1 MAFFTQIRRGI
12 ATLDSRSALGLGVS
26 ATALI
31 ACAVPGAAWAQDE
44 AAQAPTAAES
54 DAIVVTGR
62 RAAMQSA
69 DDRKKNAISIVDSVV
84 ADDAGKL
91 PDNSITEVLQRVPG
105 VTIVRFQSLNDPDH
119 FSAEGSGIQLRGL
132 SGVASR
138 LNGRDIFS
146 ANGGRSLQ
154 FSDVTPEL
162 MQAVDVYKSSTA
174 DQIEGG
180 TGGSV
185 DLRTKLPFDYG
196 YGLHFAGSADLSMG
210 DLSQKTDYS
219 ASGLVAGKFNTGI
232 GDLGFVFD
240 YAHSQ
245 LSTKS
250 QFVRME
256 EFYRT
261 NIQGNDYF
269 IPGGYTYGEENYQ
282 RKRDGIYGAV
292 QWAPTPE
299 LTLTGIY
306 FQSKY
311 SNTDTEYGSFV
322 TSQNLAVDPSQ
333 SVFDDNGG
341 LISSPAV
348 FQRDPATGLASEAPI
363 SSGGTSA
370 FWEGKNKTEDI
381 SGSLSWKPT
390 NLPITFNASYQH
402 TKSTASVDRISVFRT
417 VNFPTSYGLDLSGSL
432 PQISVPAG
440 TQAALLD
447 PANYAWQAVMPHN
460 NDNSGKM
467 DSAQGDLTWDVGEG
481 FFKSLK
487 VGGRWSK
494 RTERDLDNGYAWSAL
509 GQGWNGSPVVSFAD
523 GRPGDYEKHVF
534 KNFFRGDVQLPGTQY
549 FPAQDFI
556 QNTSVQGFFDLYGG
570 SPGRTPGYILPG
582 DQTDYTTKN
591 LAGYAMVNFGTNWG
605 ESSLTGNA
613 GVRVVNIKNASTG
626 YFQQTS
632 TQFTRD
638 GQVYTLANTA
648 EIRDDGAEY
657 TRVLPAVN
665 LTYSPINTLQVRA
678 AYNITMDNASFY
690 DLRASGT
697 LGVNTLSG
705 SGGNGAPDTFA
716 NYTTTSGDPTLKPTM
731 SNNFDLS
738 VEWYPKPGTT
748 LHVAGFYKRIKDL
761 VVFGAA
767 QREITVQFADGTS
780 EQGLATTNDAH
791 TSDQTATVKGVEL
804 GGRTFFDQL
813 PGWLAGIGVEA
824 NYTFI
829 DSKNPGDLY
838 FDIDGVKRNDVP
850 LKGLSKHNLNAAF
863 LYEKDPFSLRI
874 AYSWRSKYL
883 QSTTASG
890 TNNTYTYYDANGVG
904 TSIATNLPV
913 YGASYGTLDA
923 GLTLRV
929 NEHLNVQLQAQNILN
944 ATQKTLMGGNPG
956 GTLYGRSWFQSDRR
970 YRMGLNVT
978 F

>member
-1 MAFFTQIRRGI
+1 MRKLSFRTHASVIC
-12 ATLDSRSALGLGVS
+12 LGLS
-26 ATALI
+26 TAGI
-31 ACAVPGAAWAQDE
+31 VPCAMAQDGT
-44 AAQAPTAAES
+44 AQETPVADT

-62 RAAMQSA
+62 RAALQSA

-119 FSAEGSGIQLRGL
+119 YSAEGSGIQIRGL

-196 YGLHFAGSADLSMG
+196 YGLHFAGTADVSMG

-219 ASGLVAGKFNTGI
+219 ASGLVAGKFDTGI

-311 SNTDTEYGSFV
+311 SNTDSEYGSFV

-348 FQRDPATGLASEAPI
+348 FQRDAATGLPTGAAI

-370 FWEGKNKTEDI
+370 YWEGKNKTEDI
-381 SGSLSWKPT
+381 SGSLTWAPT
-390 NLPITFNASYQH
+390 SLPIVVQASYQH
-402 TKSTASVDRISVFRT
+402 TKSTATVDRISVFRT
-417 VNFPTSYGLDLSGSL
+417 VDFPTSYGLDLSGSL

-467 DSAQGDLTWDVGEG
+467 DTAQGDLTWDVGEG
-481 FFKSLK
+481 FFKSVK

-523 GRPGDYEKHVF
+523 GRAGDYETHVF

-556 QNTSVQGFFDLYGG
+556 RNTSVQGFFDLYGG
-570 SPGRTPGYILPG
+570 APGRTPGFILPN
-582 DQTDYTTKN
+582 DQTDFSTKT

-605 ESSLTGNA
+605 ESELSGNA
-613 GVRVVNIKNASTG
+613 GVRVVNVKNDSTG

-632 TQFTRD
+632 TQFSRN
-638 GQVYTLANTA
+638 GAIFTLANAA

-665 LTYSPINTLQVRA
+665 LTYAPADAIKIRA

-705 SGGNGAPDTFA
+705 SGNGAPDTFA

-738 VEWYPKPGTT
+738 LEWYPKPGTT

-767 QREITVQFADGTS
+767 QRQVTVQFADGTS
-780 EQGLATTNDAH
+780 EQALATTNDAH
-791 TSDQTATVKGVEL
+791 TSDETATVKGIEL
-804 GGRTFFDQL
+804 GGRTFLDQL

-838 FDIDGVKRNDVP
+838 FDIDGVQRNNVP

-890 TNNTYTYYDANGVG
+890 TNNTYTYVDASG
-904 TSIATNLPV
+904 TSKSVATNLPV

-929 NEHLNVQLQAQNILN
+929 NEHFNVQLQAQNILN

-956 GTLYGRSWFQSDRR
+956 GELYGRSWFQSDRR
-970 YRMGLNVT
+970 YRMGINVT

>member
-1 MAFFTQIRRGI
+1 MRKSKFKSVSSVAVLAAVSVASAPHAYAQ
-12 ATLDSRSALGLGVS
+12 ALG
-26 ATALI
+26 
-31 ACAVPGAAWAQDE
+31 E
-44 AAQAPTAAES
+44 AAASEG

-62 RAAMQSA
+62 RAALESA
-69 DDRKKNAISIVDSVV
+69 DERKKNAVSIVDSVV

-119 FSAEGSGIQLRGL
+119 YSAEGSGIQLRGL

-196 YGLHFAGSADLSMG
+196 YGLHFAGSADVSMG

-232 GDLGFVFD
+232 GDIGFVFD

-292 QWAPTPE
+292 QWAPTSD

-311 SNTDTEYGSFV
+311 SNTDYEYGSFV
-322 TSQNLAVDPSQ
+322 TSQTLAVDPAQ

-341 LISSPAV
+341 LVSSPAV
-348 FQRDPATGLASEAPI
+348 FQRDPVTGLASGAPI
-363 SSGGTSA
+363 TSGGTSA
-370 FWEGKNKTEDI
+370 YWEGKNKTEDI
-381 SGSLSWKPT
+381 SGSLHWAPAD
-390 NLPITFNASYQH
+390 LPITFDASYQH
-402 TKSTASVDRISVFRT
+402 TKSTATVDRISVFRT
-417 VNFPTSYGLDLSGSL
+417 VNFPTSYGLDLGGSL

-440 TQAALLD
+440 TNAALLD

-460 NDNSGKM
+460 NDNAGKM
-467 DSAQGDLTWDVGEG
+467 DSVQADLAYDVGEG
-481 FFKSLK
+481 FFKSVK

-509 GQGWNGSPVVSFAD
+509 GQGWNGDPVVSFAD
-523 GRPGDYEKHVF
+523 GRPGDYETHVF
-534 KNFFRGDVQLPGTQY
+534 KNFFRGDIQLPGTQY
-549 FPAQDFI
+549 FPSQDFI
-556 QNTSVQGFFDLYGG
+556 RNTSVQGFFDLYGG
-570 SPGRTPGYILPG
+570 APGRTPGFILPG
-582 DQTDYTTKN
+582 DRTDYTTKI
-591 LAGYAMVNFGTNWG
+591 LAGYAMANFGTEWG
-605 ESSLTGNA
+605 DSALTGNA

-632 TQFTRD
+632 TQFLRD
-638 GQVYTLANTA
+638 GRIYTVANTA
-648 EIRDDGAEY
+648 ELRDAGAEY

-665 LTYSPINTLQVRA
+665 LTYSPVSTLQVRA

-705 SGGNGAPDTFA
+705 SGGNGAPNTFA

-738 VEWYPKPGTT
+738 VEWYPKAGTT

-780 EQGLATTNDAH
+780 EQALATTNDAH
-791 TSDQTATVKGVEL
+791 TSDETATVKGVEI

-813 PGWLAGIGVEA
+813 PGWLAGIGLEA

-838 FDIDGVKRNDVP
+838 FDIDGVQRNDVP

-863 LYEKDPFSLRI
+863 LYEKDPFSLRV

-890 TNNTYTYYDANGVG
+890 TNNTYTYTDANGVG

-929 NEHLNVQLQAQNILN
+929 NENINVQLQAQNILN

-970 YRMGLNVT
+970 YRMGINVT

>member
-1 MAFFTQIRRGI
+1 MAFFTQIRRGFAI
-12 ATLDSRSALGLGVS
+12 AGSQTTRRSTLGLGVS
-26 ATALI
+26 ATALV
-31 ACAVPGAAWAQDE
+31 ACAVPNAAWAQDD
-44 AAQAPTAAES
+44 ASQAPSAAEA

-62 RAAMQSA
+62 RAAIQSA

-185 DLRTKLPFDYG
+185 DLRTKLPFDYS
-196 YGLHFAGSADLSMG
+196 YGLHFAGSSDISMG

-232 GDLGFVFD
+232 GDIGFVFD

-261 NIQGNDYF
+261 NIQGTDYF

-282 RKRDGIYGAV
+282 RKRDGIYGAI
-292 QWAPTPE
+292 QWAPTSD
-299 LTLTGIY
+299 LTLTGVY

-322 TSQNLAVDPSQ
+322 TSQSLAVDPSQ

-348 FQRDPATGLASEAPI
+348 FQRDPVTGLASGAPI

-381 SGSLSWKPT
+381 SGSLHWTPAS
-390 NLPITFNASYQH
+390 LPITFDASYQH

-417 VNFPTSYGLDLSGSL
+417 VDFPNSYGLDLSGSL

-447 PANYAWQAVMPHN
+447 PTNYAWQAVMPHN

-467 DSAQGDLTWDVGEG
+467 DSVQGDLTWDVGEG
-481 FFKSLK
+481 FFKSVK

-509 GQGWNGSPVVSFAD
+509 GFGSFAD
-523 GRPGDYEKHVF
+523 GRASDYEAHAF
-534 KNFFRGDVQLPGTQY
+534 KDFFRGDVQLPGTQL
-549 FPAQDFI
+549 FPSQDFI

-570 SPGRTPGYILPG
+570 SPGRTPGFILPG

-632 TQFTRD
+632 TQFERN
-638 GQVYTLANTA
+638 GQIYTLANTA

-665 LTYSPINTLQVRA
+665 LTYTPISTLQIRA

-705 SGGNGAPDTFA
+705 SGGNGVPNTFA

-748 LHVAGFYKRIKDL
+748 LHVAGFYKSIKDL

-767 QREITVQFADGTS
+767 QRNITVQFADGTS
-780 EQGLATTNDAH
+780 EQALATTNDAH
-791 TSDQTATVKGVEL
+791 TSDETATVKGVEI

-904 TSIATNLPV
+904 TSVPTNLPV

-970 YRMGLNVT
+970 YRMGVNVT

>member
-1 MAFFTQIRRGI
+1 MRK
-12 ATLDSRSALGLGVS
+12 LGFRTHASVICLGMLSIGV
-26 ATALI
+26 APQAM
-31 ACAVPGAAWAQDE
+31 AQDDT
-44 AAQAPTAAES
+44 AQEPATSET

-62 RAAMQSA
+62 RAALQSA

-119 FSAEGSGIQLRGL
+119 YSAEGSGIQIRGM

-196 YGLHFAGSADLSMG
+196 YGLHFAGSTDVSFG

-219 ASGLVAGKFNTGI
+219 ASGLVAGKFDTGI

-292 QWAPTPE
+292 QWAPTPD

-311 SNTDTEYGSFV
+311 SNTDSEYGSFV
-322 TSQNLAVDPSQ
+322 TSQSLAVDPSQ

-348 FQRDPATGLASEAPI
+348 FQRDPATGLPNGAAI

-370 FWEGKNKTEDI
+370 YWEGKNKTEDF
-381 SGSLSWKPT
+381 SGSLNWAPAD
-390 NLPITFNASYQH
+390 LPITVQASYQH
-402 TKSTASVDRISVFRT
+402 TKSTATVDRISVFRT

-432 PQISVPAG
+432 PQISLPAG

-460 NDNSGKM
+460 NNNSGKM
-467 DSAQGDLTWDVGEG
+467 DSAQADLTYDIGEG
-481 FFKSLK
+481 FFKAVK

-523 GRPGDYEKHVF
+523 GRPGDYETHVF
-534 KNFFRGDVQLPGTQY
+534 KDFFRGDIQLPGTQY

-556 QNTSVQGFFDLYGG
+556 RSTSVQGFFDLYGG
-570 SPGRTPGYILPG
+570 APGRTPGYILP
-582 DQTDYTTKN
+582 DDRTDYRTET
-591 LAGYAMVNFGTNWG
+591 LAGYAMLNFGTNWG
-605 ESSLTGNA
+605 ESQLTGNIGA
-613 GVRVVNIKNASTG
+613 RVVNVKNASNG
-626 YFQQTS
+626 SVIQSVTS
-632 TQFTRD
+632 FERD
-638 GQVYTLANTA
+638 GQIYTLAATA
-648 EIRDDGAEY
+648 SPISGKAEF
-657 TRVLPAVN
+657 TRVLPAINVN
-665 LTYSPINTLQVRA
+665 YSPIEPVKIRA
-678 AYNITMDNASFY
+678 AYNITMDNPSFY
-690 DLRASGT
+690 DLRARQVI
-697 LGVNTLSG
+697 GVNASNRTDG
-705 SGGNGAPDTFA
+705 TTGPNIFN
-716 NYTTTSGDPTLKPTM
+716 NYTIDAGDPTLKPTM

-738 VEWYPKPGTT
+738 LEWYPKPGTT
-748 LHVAGFYKRIKDL
+748 LHIAGFYKRITDL
-761 VVFGAA
+761 VVYGGAPK
-767 QREITVQFADGTS
+767 EFTVTFADGTT
-780 EQGLATTNDAH
+780 ETGLGTANTAR
-791 TSDQTATVKGVEL
+791 TSDKAATVKGIEL
-804 GGRTFFDQL
+804 GARTFLDQL

-838 FDIDGVKRNDVP
+838 FDIDGVQRNDVP
-850 LKGLSKHNLNAAF
+850 LKGLSKHNVNAAF

-890 TNNTYTYYDANGVG
+890 TNNTYTYYDASGASRSV
-904 TSIATNLPV
+904 ATNLPV

-929 NEHLNVQLQAQNILN
+929 TENINVQLQAQNILN

-956 GTLYGRSWFQSDRR
+956 GVLYGRSWFQSDRR
-970 YRMGLNVT
+970 YRMGVNVT

>member
-1 MAFFTQIRRGI
+1 MRKLSFRTHASVICLGMLSVGI
-12 ATLDSRSALGLGVS
+12 APRAM
-26 ATALI
+26 
-31 ACAVPGAAWAQDE
+31 AQDD
-44 AAQAPTAAES
+44 ASQTPSVAETE
-54 DAIVVTGR
+54 AIVVTGR
-62 RAAMQSA
+62 RAALQSA

-119 FSAEGSGIQLRGL
+119 YSAEGSGIQIRGM

-185 DLRTKLPFDYG
+185 DLRTKLPFDYS

-232 GDLGFVFD
+232 GDIGFVFD

-282 RKRDGIYGAV
+282 RKRDGIYGAI
-292 QWAPTPE
+292 QWAPTSD

-311 SNTDTEYGSFV
+311 SNTDSEYGSFV
-322 TSQNLAVDPSQ
+322 TSQTLAVDPSQ

-348 FQRDPATGLASEAPI
+348 FQRDPATGEATGAAI
-363 SSGGTSA
+363 SSGGTA
-370 FWEGKNKTEDI
+370 AYWEGKNKTEDI
-381 SGSLSWKPT
+381 SGALHWTPAS
-390 NLPITFNASYQH
+390 LPITIDASYQH
-402 TKSTASVDRISVFRT
+402 TKSTATVDRISVFRT
-417 VNFPTSYGLDLSGSL
+417 VNFPTSYGIDLSGSL

-481 FFKSLK
+481 FFKSVK

-523 GRPGDYEKHVF
+523 GRAGDYETHVF
-534 KNFFRGDVQLPGTQY
+534 KNFFRGDIQLPGTQY
-549 FPAQDFI
+549 FPSQDFI
-556 QNTSVQGFFDLYGG
+556 RNTSVQGFFDLYGG
-570 SPGRTPGYILPG
+570 SPGRTPGYILPQ
-582 DQTDYTTKN
+582 DQTDNTTET

-605 ESSLTGNA
+605 ESQLTGNA
-613 GVRVVNIKNASTG
+613 GVRIVNVKNDSTG
-626 YFQQTS
+626 YFQQNPTTFS
-632 TQFTRD
+632 RD
-638 GQVYTLANTA
+638 GQTYVLAGFA
-648 EIRDDGAEY
+648 DLRDDGAEY
-657 TRVLPAVN
+657 TKVLPAVN
-665 LTYSPINTLQVRA
+665 LTYSPIEPIKIRA

-697 LGVNTLSG
+697 ISASTVSDPDNP
-705 SGGNGAPDTFA
+705 NGTALFTG
-716 NYTTTSGDPTLKPTM
+716 YTTQSGDPTLKPTM

-748 LHVAGFYKRIKDL
+748 LHIAGFYKRITDL
-761 VVFGAA
+761 VVFGGA
-767 QREITVQFADGTS
+767 QREITVYFTDGTS
-780 EQGLATTNDAH
+780 EQALATTTDAH
-791 TSDQTATVKGVEL
+791 TSDKAATVKGLEL
-804 GGRTFFDQL
+804 GARTFFDQL

-838 FDIDGVKRNDVP
+838 FDIDGVQHNNVP

-890 TNNTYTYYDANGVG
+890 TNNTYTYYDADGVG

-923 GLTLRV
+923 GLTLRI
-929 NEHLNVQLQAQNILN
+929 NENLNVQLQAQNILN
-944 ATQKTLMGGNPG
+944 ATQKTLMGGNPS

-970 YRMGLNVT
+970 YRMGINVT

>member
-1 MAFFTQIRRGI
+1 MRKLSFRTHASVICLGMLSVGI
-12 ATLDSRSALGLGVS
+12 APRAM
-26 ATALI
+26 
-31 ACAVPGAAWAQDE
+31 AQDD
-44 AAQAPTAAES
+44 ASQTPSVAET

-62 RAAMQSA
+62 RAALQSA

-119 FSAEGSGIQLRGL
+119 YSAEGSGIQIRGM

-185 DLRTKLPFDYG
+185 DLRTKLPFDYS

-232 GDLGFVFD
+232 GDIGFVFD

-282 RKRDGIYGAV
+282 RKRDGIYGAI
-292 QWAPTPE
+292 QWAPTSD

-311 SNTDTEYGSFV
+311 SNTDSEYGSFV
-322 TSQNLAVDPSQ
+322 TSQTLAVDPSQ

-348 FQRDPATGLASEAPI
+348 FQRDGATGLPTGESI
-363 SSGGTSA
+363 QSGGTSA
-370 FWEGKNKTEDI
+370 YWEGKNKTEDI
-381 SGSLSWKPT
+381 SGSLHWTPAS
-390 NLPITFNASYQH
+390 LPITVDASYQH
-402 TKSTASVDRISVFRT
+402 TKSTATVDRISVFRT

-447 PANYAWQAVMPHN
+447 PANYNWQAVMPHN

-467 DSAQGDLTWDVGEG
+467 DSAQADLTYDVGEG
-481 FFKSLK
+481 FFKSVK

-523 GRPGDYEKHVF
+523 GRAGDYETHVF
-534 KNFFRGDVQLPGTQY
+534 KNFFRGDIQLPGTQY

-556 QNTSVQGFFDLYGG
+556 RNTSVQGIFDLYGG
-570 SPGRTPGYILPG
+570 APGREPGFILP
-582 DQTDYTTKN
+582 DDLTDYSTKT

-605 ESSLTGNA
+605 QSSLTGNA
-613 GVRVVNIKNASTG
+613 GVRVVNVKNASAG
-626 YFQQTS
+626 SVIQSVTS
-632 TQFTRD
+632 FERD
-638 GQVYTLANTA
+638 GQAYTLAKTA
-648 EIRDDGAEY
+648 SPISGNAEF
-657 TRVLPAVN
+657 TRVLPAINV
-665 LTYSPINTLQVRA
+665 TYSPIEPVKIRA

-690 DLRASGT
+690 DLRSRQVV
-697 LGVNTLSG
+697 GVNTSSRTDG
-705 SGGNGAPDTFA
+705 TDGPGIFN
-716 NYTTTSGDPTLKPTM
+716 NYTVDAGDPTLKPTM
-731 SNNFDLS
+731 SNNFDVS

-748 LHVAGFYKRIKDL
+748 FHVAGFYKRITDS
-761 VVFGAA
+761 VVYGGAPK
-767 QREITVQFADGTS
+767 EFTVTFTDGTT
-780 EQGLATTNDAH
+780 ETGLATTNTAR
-791 TSDQTATVKGVEL
+791 TSDKAATVKGIEL
-804 GGRTFFDQL
+804 GARTFLDQL

-838 FDIDGVKRNDVP
+838 FDIDGVERNDVP
-850 LKGLSKHNLNAAF
+850 LRGLSKHNVNAAF

-923 GLTLRV
+923 GLTLRI
-929 NEHLNVQLQAQNILN
+929 NEHFNVQLQAQNILN
-944 ATQKTLMGGNPG
+944 ATQKTLMGGNPS

-970 YRMGLNVT
+970 YRMGINVT